1 MYKRGLEEDCFW
13 VSFYFLGFVIPSKFG
28 LFCKFGFTEPARS
41 NTANQFSSTL
51 DRLLIIIVFIIKER
65 HQSEYICAHKRI
77 MFNL

>member
-1 MYKRGLEEDCFW
+1 MYKRGLEEDCFS

-28 LFCKFGFTEPARS
+28 LFCKFGFTEPARL

-51 DRLLIIIVFIIKER
+51 DRLLIVFIIKER